1 LDLGL
6 IVDGSSSISD
16 GNWTLVK
23 NFMSQVAGSFDIGFL
38 NTVTAVVQ
46 FSNSAVQEMDFN
58 DPANDN
64 SVLLAA
70 KYASIDQNKG
80 ATALRHGIELYLNT
94 TRSTLRT
101 EIPPDCSELNEAVV
115 IITDGL
121 PNIGSETL
129 DVWEGN
135 LKAALGENIFGVA
148 IGVTDLD
155 SLTQTVGSA
164 DRIFAADDF
173 DAVFNIL
180 DELIATICRTIE
192 PQTTQPP
199 AVEIPPALPINKCK
213 CCCPPPVP
221 VQFNVAAWTPKCEVT
236 SDSSSST
243 QTSTMTMS
251 SA

>member
-16 GNWTLVK
+16 GNWTIVK
-23 NFMSQVAGSFDIGFL
+23 DFMSQVAGSFDIGPL
-38 NTVTAVVQ
+38 NTVTSVIQ
-46 FSNSAVQEMDFN
+46 FSNSAVQEMGYD
-58 DPANDN
+58 DPANGN
-64 SVLLAA
+64 ALALAA
-70 KYASIDQNKG
+70 KYASIGQLKG
-80 ATALRHGIELYLNT
+80 ATALRHAIELYLNT
-94 TRSTLRT
+94 TRATRRT
-101 EIPPDCSELNEAVV
+101 EIPPDCDQLNEAVV

-121 PNIGSETL
+121 PNIGSESL
-129 DVWEGN
+129 PEFN
-135 LKAALGENIFGVA
+135 AALQAELGENIFGVA
-148 IGVTDLD
+148 IGVPDL
-155 SLTQTVGSA
+155 SKLAESVGSE
-164 DRIFAADDF
+164 DRVFGAENF
-173 DAVFNIL
+173 DVVFNIL

>member
-16 GNWTLVK
+16 GNWTIVK
-23 NFMSQVAGSFDIGFL
+23 DFMSAVASSFDIGRN
-38 NTVTAVVQ
+38 NTVTSVIQ
-46 FSNSAVQEMDFN
+46 FSNSAVQEMDYN

-64 SVLLAA
+64 NAALAA
-70 KYASIDQNKG
+70 KYTSIAQLKG
-80 ATALRHGIELYLNT
+80 ATALRHAIELYLNT
-94 TRSTLRT
+94 TRATLRT
-101 EIPPDCSELNEAVV
+101 EIPPDCAELNEAVV

-129 DVWEGN
+129 EMWEDN
-135 LKAALGENIFGVA
+135 LHDALGANIFGVA
-148 IGVTDLD
+148 IGVPDLA
-155 SLTQTVGSA
+155 SITQTVGA
-164 DRIFAADDF
+164 EDRVFPSDF
-173 DAVFNIL
+173 EGLFDIL
-180 DELIATICRTIE
+180 DLLIAKICQTIE
-192 PQTTQPP
+192 PQATQPP
-199 AVEIPPALPINKCK
+199 AVEVPPALPINKCK